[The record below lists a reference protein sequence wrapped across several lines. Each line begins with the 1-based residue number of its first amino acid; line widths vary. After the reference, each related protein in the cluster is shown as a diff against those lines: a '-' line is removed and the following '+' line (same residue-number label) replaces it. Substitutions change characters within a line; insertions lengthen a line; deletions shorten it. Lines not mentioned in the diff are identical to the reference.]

1 LYNNIV
7 EASAMARAGRK
18 RKAGERNK
26 AGRLVASLRP
36 RADKGTAETRLH
48 RARRAGALDP
58 ASARLWQQGRAEEA
72 VEGIAGGD
80 HGQAVDAIG
89 RAWLAGLL
97 AHPTRGAEAMRD
109 AGRVLFKLYWAHYA
123 ELAPSGGLY
132 RELVGRG
139 VVRSGVA
146 GNDERAAQLEGALN
160 RRLAILDDCGRAVRK
175 AVESLCVDHHFEFGP
190 AWLDRLVAAR
200 HEGRVPNDEDWR
212 RMEDALL
219 GLAALV

>member
-1 LYNNIV
+1 
-7 EASAMARAGRK
+7 MARAGRK

-26 AGRLVASLRP
+26 AGRLIATIPP
-36 RADKGTAETRLH
+36 RADQGTAELRLH

-58 ASARLWQQGRAEEA
+58 AAARLWQQGKAEEA
-72 VEGIAGGD
+72 VEGCGAGGD

-97 AHPTRGAEAMRD
+97 AHPARGGEAMRD
-109 AGRVLFKLYWAHYA
+109 AGRVLFKLYWSHYA

-139 VVRSGVA
+139 VVRSGS
-146 GNDERAAQLEGALN
+146 GGDIERAAQLEAALN
-160 RRLAILDDCGRAVRK
+160 RRLAALDDCGRDVRK

-190 AWLDRLVAAR
+190 AWLDRLIAAR
-200 HEGRVPNDEDWR
+200 REKRAASEEDGR
-212 RMEDALL
+212 RMRDAVL
-219 GLAALV
+219 GLAALT

>member
-1 LYNNIV
+1 
-7 EASAMARAGRK
+7 MARAGRK

-26 AGRLVASLRP
+26 AGRLTASLRP
-36 RADKGTAETRLH
+36 RVDKGTAETRLH

-58 ASARLWQQGRAEEA
+58 ATARLWRQGRAEEA
-72 VEGIAGGD
+72 VEGIGGGD

-97 AHPTRGAEAMRD
+97 AHPARNAEAMRD

-132 RELVGRG
+132 RELAGRG
-139 VVRSGVA
+139 VVRSGA
-146 GNDERAAQLEGALN
+146 TGNDERAAQLEAALN

-175 AVESLCVDHHFEFGP
+175 AVESLCIDHHFEYGP
-190 AWLDRLVAAR
+190 VWLDHLIEAR
-200 HEGRVPNDEDWR
+200 REQQAPGEEDMR
-212 RMEDALL
+212 RMQDALL
-219 GLAALV
+219 GLAALA